1 MPVVEQPGGSALSEP
16 SATPDSSQKLGGT
29 DGKPCDAEQVEGVL
43 PDVTVA
49 QKPVAEGQ
57 KSALLSVAVGGDGAA
72 AAAVGNNSFQTAAT
86 VEELAVF
93 AGQ

>member
-1 MPVVEQPGGSALSEP
+1 MPVVEPPGGSALSEP

-29 DGKPCDAEQVEGVL
+29 DGKPYDAEQAEGVL
-43 PDVTVA
+43 PHVTVA
-49 QKPVAEGQ
+49 QKPMAEGQ
-57 KSALLSVAVGGDGAA
+57 KSALLSVVGGGGDG

-86 VEELAVF
+86 VEELAVS

>member
-1 MPVVEQPGGSALSEP
+1 MPVVEPPGGSALSEP

-29 DGKPCDAEQVEGVL
+29 DGKPYDAEQNEGVL

-49 QKPVAEGQ
+49 QKPIAEGQ
-57 KSALLSVAVGGDGAA
+57 KSALLSVVGGGDG

-86 VEELAVF
+86 VEELAVS